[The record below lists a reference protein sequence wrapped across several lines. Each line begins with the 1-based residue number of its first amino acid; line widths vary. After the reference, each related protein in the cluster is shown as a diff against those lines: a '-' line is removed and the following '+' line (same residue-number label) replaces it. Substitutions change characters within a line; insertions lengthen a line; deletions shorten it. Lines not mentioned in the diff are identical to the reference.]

1 MRHDVAVVIIK
12 VLGAIPETRRRRR
25 GAAAGPSHA
34 ALYRMRERRAKSPA
48 LTIG

>member
-12 VLGAIPETRRRRR
+12 VVSEPARGGA
-25 GAAAGPSHA
+25 AVAAGPCERRMLT
-34 ALYRMRERRAKSPA
+34 LYRAREGCAKSPA